1 MARYM
6 CTNCGT
12 FIFKSAVSD
21 SYLCRECEK
30 LIEGAELEEKYNY
43 LDVHV
48 K

>member
-12 FIFKSAVSD
+12 FILKSAVSD
-21 SYLCRECEK
+21 PYLCRECEK
-30 LIEGAELEEKYNY
+30 IIEGAELEERYPY
-43 LDVHV
+43 LDIDV